1 MSELGRRFVHVSGSV
16 IPLAALAGVEWFIV
30 KWVVLLGAATALVL
44 EVLRLTGTV
53 EWWLF
58 DRLTRDYE
66 WRSIA
71 GYAWYAIGFAVVAWA
86 FDPLIAIAAMLML
99 SVGDPVSGLMATG
112 KTGVKRAPVLAATFG
127 VCLSIAVLLGIALL
141 AAVVGATV
149 ATLADGVTLKIG
161 DRYIDDN
168 IAIPVGAGTAM
179 WLAVTF
185 V

>member
-127 VCLSIAVLLGIALL
+127 VCLSIAVLLEITLL

-179 WLAVTF
+179 WLVVTF
-185 V
+185 G